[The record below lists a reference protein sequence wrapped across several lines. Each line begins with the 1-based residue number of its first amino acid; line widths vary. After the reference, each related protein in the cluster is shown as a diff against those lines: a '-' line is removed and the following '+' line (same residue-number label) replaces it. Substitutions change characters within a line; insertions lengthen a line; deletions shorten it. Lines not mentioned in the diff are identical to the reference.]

1 MSAYP
6 TRRRPIRAEPL
17 DDDDRRG
24 RVIPF
29 ERRRPAVDHADYDY
43 ARPPRPLRT
52 SADGWGAEPRASAAD
67 RRARRRRPRSWMR
80 RHAIS
85 VLGVGFLFVLLGF
98 GFGLMQLV
106 ARGDHGAAPTATP
119 APTAIV
125 AAAPGA
131 SDAPADAADPA
142 AAVVAGP
149 REIQASA
156 QALDPN
162 YTVQSGDT
170 LNAIAAQ
177 FNTSVA
183 RIAALNSLA
192 DPKALKI
199 GQKLVIPPAL

>member
-6 TRRRPIRAEPL
+6 SRRRPIRAEPL

-29 ERRRPAVDHADYDY
+29 ERRRPAVDHADYDH
-43 ARPPRPLRT
+43 ARLPRPLRA
-52 SADGWGAEPRASAAD
+52 SAETWGDAPRAGAAD
-67 RRARRRRPRSWMR
+67 RRPRRRRPRSWIR
-80 RHAIS
+80 RNAIS

-106 ARGDHGAAPTATP
+106 GRGEHSSAPAATP

-125 AAAPGA
+125 AAAA
-131 SDAPADAADPA
+131 DTSDASATAADPA
-142 AAVVAGP
+142 ATVAAAP
-149 REIQASA
+149 REIQASV
-156 QALDPN
+156 QTLDPN

>member
-6 TRRRPIRAEPL
+6 SRRRPIRTEPL
-17 DDDDRRG
+17 DDDRRG

-29 ERRRPAVDHADYDY
+29 ERRRPTLDHADYDY
-43 ARPPRPLRT
+43 SRLPRPLRT
-52 SADGWGAEPRASAAD
+52 QANGWGEEPRASAAE
-67 RRARRRRPRSWMR
+67 RRRRRRRPRSWIR
-80 RHAIS
+80 RNAIS

-106 ARGDHGAAPTATP
+106 GRGEHNAAPAATP
-119 APTAIV
+119 APTALV
-125 AAAPGA
+125 AAAPDA
-131 SDAPADAADPA
+131 SDAPAAAVDPA
-142 AAVVAGP
+142 ATIAAP
-149 REIQASA
+149 REIQASV
-156 QALDPN
+156 QTLDPN

>member
-6 TRRRPIRAEPL
+6 SRRRPVHTEPL

-29 ERRRPAVDHADYDY
+29 ERRRPAADHDYP
-43 ARPPRPLRT
+43 RLPRPLRT
-52 SADGWGAEPRASAAD
+52 QADAWGEQPRASAGE
-67 RRARRRRPRSWMR
+67 RRGRRRRPRSWMR
-80 RHAIS
+80 RNAIS
-85 VLGVGFLFVLLGF
+85 VLGVGFLFVLLGL

-106 ARGDHGAAPTATP
+106 GRGEHNAAPAATP
-119 APTAIV
+119 APTALV
-125 AAAPGA
+125 AAAPDT
-131 SDAPADAADPA
+131 SDAPAAADPA
-142 AAVVAGP
+142 ATVAAP
-149 REIQASA
+149 REVQASV
-156 QALDPN
+156 QTLDPN